1 MAAEEASFQSD
12 QKRLHRKLASDQSKN
27 EGLFMDYAEPG
38 GKEILGNE
46 RCL

>member
-1 MAAEEASFQSD
+1 MSLASPTWSD
-12 QKRLHRKLASDQSKN
+12 RFFKQRKLAFNRSKN